1 MAAVLPQMAPPELFV
16 PASSDPEFE
25 FLLACLR
32 GHKPSASNVDW
43 KRLAEL
49 AQDHGV
55 VGRVYESLSGR
66 VGEAESAWLRQRYD
80 SNLRKAMLLSRELLR
95 ICSAFDACGINVLPY
110 KGAALACQLYGDVAA
125 RQFSDLDL
133 LVRRVDVERAQAALD
148 QLGYRQPR
156 QFTRRQQAAYSRS
169 GYEYT
174 FDGAI
179 GRNAVELKWAIV
191 PRFYAVNFDVDGFFE
206 RAAEVQIARQIL
218 RTLSREDAL
227 LVHCVHAAKHQ
238 WSELSW
244 LADLGQMVRA
254 WQLDFNSVQKRA
266 RELGIS
272 RIVHIT
278 LLLANELLEV
288 PVPDFFGED
297 QTARRLGRQFA
308 RTIRARDDYDPE
320 SAGYFRAALLTRER
334 ALDRARLLGRLV
346 FTPGP
351 GEWDALRLPDA
362 MFPAYPMVRLARLA
376 RRFLF

>member
-1 MAAVLPQMAPPELFV
+1 MAAVLPQMAPPERFV
-16 PASSDPEFE
+16 AGDFDPEFE
-25 FLLACLR
+25 FLLACTR
-32 GHKPSASNVDW
+32 GHAPSAGSLDW
-43 KRLAEL
+43 KRLVEL

-55 VGRVYESLSGR
+55 VARVYETLSGK
-66 VGEAESAWLRQRYD
+66 VGEAEIASLRRRYD

-95 ICSAFDACGINVLPY
+95 ICSAFDGCGIHVLPY
-110 KGAALACQLYGDVAA
+110 KGPALACQLYGDVAA

-133 LVRRVDVERAQAALD
+133 LVRRVDVERAQAALA
-148 QLGYRQPR
+148 QLGYCQPR

-169 GYEYT
+169 GYEYN

-191 PRFYAVNFDVDGFFE
+191 PRFYTINFDVDGFFE
-206 RAAEVQIARQIL
+206 NAVEIQIGGQTL

-244 LADLGQMVRA
+244 LADLGQMGRA
-254 WQLDFNSVQKRA
+254 WQLDLPAVQKHA
-266 RELGIS
+266 RRLGIS
-272 RIVHIT
+272 RILHIT
-278 LLLANELLEV
+278 FLLANELLEV

-297 QTARRLGRQFA
+297 HTARRLGRQFA
-308 RTIRARDDYDPE
+308 KTIRARNAYNPE
-320 SAGYFRAALLTRER
+320 SVSYFRAALQSRER
-334 ALDRARLLGRLV
+334 TADRARLLGRLM

-351 GEWDALRLPDA
+351 GEWDALQLPDA